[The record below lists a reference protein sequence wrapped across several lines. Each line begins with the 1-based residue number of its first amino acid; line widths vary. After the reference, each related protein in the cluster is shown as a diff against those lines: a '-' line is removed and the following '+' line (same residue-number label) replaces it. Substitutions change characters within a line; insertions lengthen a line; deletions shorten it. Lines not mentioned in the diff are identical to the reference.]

1 MTSLEG
7 ERDFYF
13 GKLRDIEIICQDNQ
27 DNPIVPSILEI
38 MYATQVRLDVHV
50 HSVYC
55 NIQWALL
62 IVVAYGPQVCGCN
75 GEVAV

>member
-50 HSVYC
+50 HGVYC
-55 NIQWALL
+55 NIQWTLL
-62 IVVAYGPQVCGCN
+62 IVVAYGPPVCGCN